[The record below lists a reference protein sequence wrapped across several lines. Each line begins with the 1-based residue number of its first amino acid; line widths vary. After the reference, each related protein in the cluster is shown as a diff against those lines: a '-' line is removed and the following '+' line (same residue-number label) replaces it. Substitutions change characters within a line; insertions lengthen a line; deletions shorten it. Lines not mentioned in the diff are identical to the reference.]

1 MTDDAEVVIF
11 GQGAHMNTAKAVAAR
26 LRNLGEKVGVVRLR
40 TFRPFPAQEI
50 LNRMSKFKAIR
61 VLDNQQLWNLLRWR
75 SVAHELRAALYDVGD
90 KVKTVGF
97 VAVRR

>member
-1 MTDDAEVVIF
+1 MLKVVIF

-50 LNRMSKFKAIR
+50 LNRMSKFKAIG
-61 VLDNQQLWNLLRWR
+61 VLDNSANFGISCGGGVLL
-75 SVAHELRAALYDVGD
+75 SELRAAL
-90 KVKTVGF
+90 
-97 VAVRR
+97 